1 MEQTNGQCNLAPAR
15 STRIFYLWRRPTH
28 LATAAATAITTAFL
42 LSLATASAPGDGP
55 RNLLTPGNT
64 ELGETGGAR
73 NFLSLTSCCLC
84 LWRRPAQPGDGPL
97 NAYLLSLATASA
109 TWRRPLRPR
118 PRPRIFYLWRRAAQ
132 LGDGPRNLL
141 TPGNTELGETSGT
154 RNDQFILYL

>member
-1 MEQTNGQCNLAPAR
+1 V
-15 STRIFYLWRRPTH
+15 H
-28 LATAAATAITTAFL
+28 LATAAATATATAYL

-109 TWRRPLRPR
+109 PGDGRCDRDRDRVFFIFGDVQRTWRRPAQFVNPR
-118 PRPRIFYLWRRAAQ
+118 
-132 LGDGPRNLL
+132 
-141 TPGNTELGETSGT
+141 
-154 RNDQFILYL
+154 